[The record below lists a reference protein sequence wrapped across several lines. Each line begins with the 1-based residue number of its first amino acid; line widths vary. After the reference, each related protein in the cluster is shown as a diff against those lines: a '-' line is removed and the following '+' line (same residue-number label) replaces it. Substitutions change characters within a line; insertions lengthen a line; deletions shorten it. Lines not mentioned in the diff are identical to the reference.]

1 MPHSNRGALWL
12 LQRPSTCM
20 KAQGLNVSDAVG
32 KLFLAATS
40 HFTLAEGKS
49 TVIKSNI
56 IMVKQTNKQTNK
68 NTAYQIR
75 IKTRPRS
82 DQI

>member
-56 IMVKQTNKQTNK
+56 IMVKQTNKQTKKKHSVSNK
-68 NTAYQIR
+68 NKNQA
-75 IKTRPRS
+75 KV
-82 DQI
+82 

>member
-1 MPHSNRGALWL
+1 
-12 LQRPSTCM
+12 M

-56 IMVKQTNKQTNK
+56 IMVKQTNKQKKHSVSNK
-68 NTAYQIR
+68 NKNQA
-75 IKTRPRS
+75 KV
-82 DQI
+82 